1 MERQR
6 VALALKDLVGLEL
19 REFKLSC
26 ENSLNTLSFFFPLLY
41 FNSVLSYLSLCE
53 IWGL

>member
-19 REFKLSC
+19 RYFKLLDISYS
-26 ENSLNTLSFFFPLLY
+26 NPGSLYS
-41 FNSVLSYLSLCE
+41 
-53 IWGL
+53 